1 MATMSGI
8 PSRSVKRKVGDSV
21 PGFKGMWQPSEMSDD
36 LGQRLKQ
43 MRKSRNLTQMEVAVA
58 IDYSRTAL
66 SGVESGNDKPGRDL
80 LETLARFYGVTVG
93 ELYRPRSPQ
102 IGEFVEDPDEL
113 AWLIFWRGLDEQ
125 GKRLALLLLSEGRPV
140 P

>member
-1 MATMSGI
+1 
-8 PSRSVKRKVGDSV
+8 
-21 PGFKGMWQPSEMSDD
+21 MWQSSEMSDD

-80 LETLARFYGVTVG
+80 LETLARFYGITVG

-140 P
+140 S